1 MFVHN
6 LRQISTLGAPHGS
19 RSQSQN
25 NGSRDQGVEFRVK
38 LSGDV
43 SGVAENGDHHG
54 PFDRQFLDHKT
65 GDKHAGDD
73 QCGINNRQ
81 RVRAQSINLNE
92 NRMQYKYI
100 SFFGVFLAP
109 AFLIPLMF
117 KYRKTEHTCCGH
129 TKNTCVTR

>member
-92 NRMQYKYI
+92 NRMQYKYYI
-100 SFFGVFLAP
+100 SFFWGGFPGFPRFSHAP
-109 AFLIPLMF
+109 AFLIPLLF
-117 KYRKTEHTCCGH
+117 KYR
-129 TKNTCVTR
+129 